1 MKKKCKVK
9 KSWINVEM
17 EHASL
22 FPKSKQK
29 IMAKKIAQQHVA
41 EMGCGYYPA
50 LKKMELKLSKRKR

>member
-1 MKKKCKVK
+1 MVCKVK

-29 IMAKKIAQQHVA
+29 SMAKKIASQHVA

-50 LKKMELKLSKRKR
+50 LKKMENKLKINRRKK